1 MTAIKQFTTLDVS
14 PGERARYWNEMAALR
29 YAGSTVE
36 AAYGDDFTGQMLSW
50 SLGPLA
56 MLRPRTHACRVNR
69 TPLAHGADNLILH
82 LQCRGIGRYSQGGIV
97 ARLEPGDAVLCTTR
111 DAYAIDLSRHETM
124 VVEFPRR
131 LLQQRFA
138 DVTGCLVTRLPGT
151 SPSMRIFHDFLLSLW
166 QQGYREEHHPGWE
179 DEITGVFFDLLAIA
193 LRGAAFENERRF
205 EFGPAQSGLSQK
217 VQAIVEARLQDP
229 QFSVVAIAN
238 ECRLSV
244 RAVQKVFA
252 TLGTTPSGYIQ
263 ERRLVR
269 AGEKLVACPEATITQ
284 IAFDF
289 GFNDSAYFARCF
301 RRRNGMT
308 PREFRIRH

>member
-1 MTAIKQFTTLDVS
+1 MSAIKHFTTLDVS
-14 PGERARYWNEMAALR
+14 PDERERYWNEMAALR
-29 YAGSTVE
+29 YAGSTVD
-36 AAYGDDFTGQMLSW
+36 AANADDFTGQMWSW
-50 SLGPLA
+50 NLGPLG
-56 MLRPRTHACRVNR
+56 MLRPRTHACRVSR
-69 TPLAHGADNLILH
+69 TPLANGADNLILH
-82 LQCRGIGRYSQGGIV
+82 LQCRGIGRYAQGGSI
-97 ARLEPGDAVLCTTR
+97 ARLEPGDAVLCSTR
-111 DAYAIDLSRHETM
+111 DRYVIDLTRHETM
-124 VVEFPRR
+124 VVEFPRA
-131 LLQQRFA
+131 LLEQRFA
-138 DVTGCLVTRLPGT
+138 DVASRLVTRLPGT

-166 QQGYREEHHPGWE
+166 QQGYREAHHQGWE
-179 DEITGVFFDLLAIA
+179 DEITRVFFDLLAIA
-193 LRGAAFENERRF
+193 LRGAVFFDNQQRF
-205 EFGPAQSGLSQK
+205 EPALAQR

-229 QFSVVAIAN
+229 QFSVVAIAK

-252 TLGTTPSGYIQ
+252 ALGTTPSAYIQ

-308 PREFRIRH
+308 PREFRVRH

>member
-1 MTAIKQFTTLDVS
+1 MSAIKQFTTLDVS
-14 PGERARYWNEMAALR
+14 PAERARYWNEMAALR
-29 YAGSTVE
+29 YAGSTVD
-36 AAYGDDFTGQMLSW
+36 AAYGDDFTGQMWSW
-50 SLGPLA
+50 NLGPLG
-56 MLRPRTHACRVNR
+56 MLRPRTHACRVSR

-82 LQCRGIGRYSQGGIV
+82 LQCRGIGRYTQGGAT
-97 ARLEPGDAVLCTTR
+97 ARLEPGDAVLCSTR
-111 DAYAIDLSRHETM
+111 DPYVIDLTRHETM
-124 VVEFPRR
+124 VVEFPRA
-131 LLQQRFA
+131 LLEQCGVAVASR
-138 DVTGCLVTRLPGT
+138 LVTRLPGT

-166 QQGYREEHHPGWE
+166 QQGYREEHHQGWE
-179 DEITGVFFDLLAIA
+179 DEIARVFFDLLAIA
-193 LRGAAFENERRF
+193 LRGADFDHEQRV
-205 EFGPAQSGLSQK
+205 GPALAQR

-229 QFSVVAIAN
+229 QFSVVAIAK

-252 TLGTTPSGYIQ
+252 AMGTTPSAYIQ

-308 PREFRIRH
+308 PRQFRVRH